1 MAHLILDKIH
11 PVLANRRPFAV
22 FFSFA
27 ERSSRGG
34 SVMKILIA
42 DKFSEDHVDQLK
54 KLGCDVTYNPS
65 VKAEEL
71 PQLIAPYK
79 VLVVRSKQVT
89 ADTIQAGDQLA
100 VILRAGAGVNTIDVK
115 TASAR
120 GVYVTNCPGKN
131 SIAVAELAFAL
142 LLSIDRRIPDNVAA
156 LRAHKWNKKE
166 FSKADGVFGK
176 TIGVIGIGQIG
187 REVIKRA
194 QAFGLHVIAWS
205 RSFNLQKAR
214 ELDVEY
220 SHDLDSVFRRAD
232 IISLHVALKADTKKL
247 VNADRLAMMKPNA
260 ILINTARG
268 EVVDQA
274 ALRAAL
280 EGKKIRAGVDVF
292 DPEPAEATA
301 DFADPIL
308 DLPNFYGTHH
318 IGASTEQ
325 AQEAIAEE
333 AIRIIKTFVKT
344 GVVLNCVNLATRTPA
359 KWQLIVRH
367 YDRVGVLA
375 YVMDQIRRAN
385 TNIEEVQN
393 IIFDGAAAACC
404 RIQLNTEPKPE
415 LLAAIRTGNPDIISV
430 ESLKIGE

>member
-1 MAHLILDKIH
+1 
-11 PVLANRRPFAV
+11 
-22 FFSFA
+22 
-27 ERSSRGG
+27 
-34 SVMKILIA
+34 
-42 DKFSEDHVDQLK
+42 
-54 KLGCDVTYNPS
+54 
-65 VKAEEL
+65 
-71 PQLIAPYK
+71 
-79 VLVVRSKQVT
+79 
-89 ADTIQAGDQLA
+89 
-100 VILRAGAGVNTIDVK
+100 
-115 TASAR
+115 
-120 GVYVTNCPGKN
+120 
-131 SIAVAELAFAL
+131 
-142 LLSIDRRIPDNVAA
+142 
-156 LRAHKWNKKE
+156 
-166 FSKADGVFGK
+166 
-176 TIGVIGIGQIG
+176 
-187 REVIKRA
+187 
-194 QAFGLHVIAWS
+194 
-205 RSFNLQKAR
+205 
-214 ELDVEY
+214 
-220 SHDLDSVFRRAD
+220 
-232 IISLHVALKADTKKL
+232 
-247 VNADRLAMMKPNA
+247 
-260 ILINTARG
+260 
-268 EVVDQA
+268 
-274 ALRAAL
+274 
-280 EGKKIRAGVDVF
+280 VDVF

>member
-1 MAHLILDKIH
+1 
-11 PVLANRRPFAV
+11 
-22 FFSFA
+22 
-27 ERSSRGG
+27 
-34 SVMKILIA
+34 MKILIA
-42 DKFSEDHVDQLK
+42 DKFSEGHIDQLK
-54 KLGCDVTYNPS
+54 KLGCDVTYNAS
-65 VKAEEL
+65 VKVEEL
-71 PQLIAPYK
+71 PKLIAPFK

-89 ADTIQAGDQLA
+89 ADAIKAGDQLA

-142 LLSIDRRIPDNVAA
+142 LLSIDRRLPDNVAA

-176 TIGVIGIGQIG
+176 TLGVIGIGQIG

-194 QAFGLHVIAWS
+194 QVFGLRVIAWS
-205 RSFNLQKAR
+205 RSLNLQKAR
-214 ELDVEY
+214 DLGIEY
-220 SHDLDSVFRRAD
+220 CPDLDSVFRRAD
-232 IISLHVALKADTKKL
+232 IISLHVALKPDTKKL
-247 VNADRLAMMKPNA
+247 VNAARIAMMKPNA

-268 EVVDQA
+268 EVVDQS

-280 EGKKIRAGVDVF
+280 AGKKIRAGVDVF
-292 DPEPAEATA
+292 DPEPAEGTG

-333 AIRIIKTFVKT
+333 AIRIIQTFVKT

-385 TNIEEVQN
+385 INIEEVEN

-404 RIQLNTEPKPE
+404 RIQLNTEPEEK
-415 LLAAIRTGNPDIISV
+415 LLTTIKTGNPDIIGV
-430 ESLKIGE
+430 DSLRIGE

>member
-1 MAHLILDKIH
+1 
-11 PVLANRRPFAV
+11 
-22 FFSFA
+22 
-27 ERSSRGG
+27 
-34 SVMKILIA
+34 MKVLIA
-42 DKFSEDHVDQLK
+42 DKFSEAHLDRLA
-54 KLGCDVTYNPS
+54 KLGCEVTYNPTI
-65 VKAEEL
+65 KAEEL
-71 PQLIAPYK
+71 PKVIAPYK

-89 ADTIQAGDQLA
+89 GDTLRASDQLT
-100 VILRAGAGVNTIDVK
+100 VVLRAGAGVNTIDVK

-120 GVYVTNCPGKN
+120 GIYVTNCPGKN
-131 SIAVAELAFAL
+131 SIAVAELVFAL
-142 LLSIDRRIPDNVAA
+142 LLGIDRRIPDNVAA
-156 LRAHKWNKKE
+156 LRTHKWNKKE
-166 FSKADGVFGK
+166 FSKADGLFGK
-176 TIGVIGIGQIG
+176 TLGIIGVGQIG

-194 QAFGLHVIAWS
+194 HAFGLPVLAWS
-205 RSFNLQKAR
+205 RSLTPAKAE
-214 ELDVEY
+214 ELGVEY
-220 SHDLDSVFRRAD
+220 LKDVDDIFRRAD
-232 IISLHVALKADTKKL
+232 VISLHPALKPDTKKL
-247 VNADRLAMMKPNA
+247 VNAARLAMMKPNA

-268 EVVDQA
+268 EVVDQT

-280 EGKKIRAGVDVF
+280 EAKKIRAGLDVF
-292 DPEPAEATA
+292 DPEPAEATG

-308 DLPNFYGTHH
+308 DLPNLYGTHH

-333 AIRIIKTFVKT
+333 AIRIIGTFVKT

-359 KWQLIVRH
+359 RWQLIVRH

-404 RIQLNTEPKPE
+404 RIQLNTEPGEK
-415 LLAAIRTGNPDIISV
+415 LLTAIKTGNPDIIGV

>member
-1 MAHLILDKIH
+1 
-11 PVLANRRPFAV
+11 
-22 FFSFA
+22 
-27 ERSSRGG
+27 
-34 SVMKILIA
+34 MKILIA
-42 DKFSEDHVDQLK
+42 DKFSEGHIDQLN
-54 KLGCDVTYNPS
+54 KLGCDVTYNAS
-65 VKAEEL
+65 IKADQL
-71 PQLIAPYK
+71 PKLIAPFK

-89 ADTIQAGDQLA
+89 TDTIKAGDQLA

-142 LLSIDRRIPDNVAA
+142 LLSIDRRVPDNVAA

-176 TIGVIGIGQIG
+176 TLGVIGIGQIG

-194 QAFGLHVIAWS
+194 HAFGLRVIAWS
-205 RSFNLQKAR
+205 RSLNLQKAR
-214 ELDVEY
+214 ELGIEY
-220 SHDLDSVFRRAD
+220 CPDLDSVFRRAD
-232 IISLHVALKADTKKL
+232 IISLHVALKPDTKKL
-247 VNADRLAMMKPNA
+247 VNAARLAMMKPNA

-274 ALRAAL
+274 ALRTAL

-292 DPEPAEATA
+292 DPEPAEGTG

-333 AIRIIKTFVKT
+333 AIRIIETFVKT

-385 TNIEEVQN
+385 INIEEVEN

-404 RIQLNTEPKPE
+404 RIQLNTEPKPD
-415 LLAAIRTGNPDIISV
+415 LLTAIKTGNPDIIGV
-430 ESLKIGE
+430 ESLRIGE